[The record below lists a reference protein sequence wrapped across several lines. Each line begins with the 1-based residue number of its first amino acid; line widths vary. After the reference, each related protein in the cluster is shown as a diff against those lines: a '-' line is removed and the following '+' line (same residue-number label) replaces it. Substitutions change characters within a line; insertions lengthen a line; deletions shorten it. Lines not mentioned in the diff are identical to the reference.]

1 VTCDRIRGCWSQ
13 GPVKRRLVGQAVAT
27 EPANAASHVHP
38 EVSRQQ
44 RAARKTGRESD
55 PSGAA
60 PELLWPARLVL
71 PGQRTVYLD
80 LNHWIA
86 LSQAATGHRE
96 GVQYSDTL
104 DACKAAAQAGV
115 LFPISSVSYI
125 EVSKIKDP
133 RQRARLAEVMEELS
147 GFRTVASHSL
157 IVTMKLDAAI
167 SGRLGVPSRARQD
180 LAYLG
185 SGVGYAFGQVLT
197 PTFSGLPDDEHT
209 RQVAAVYG
217 PDLLQD
223 LMLGFER
230 FALRGPAND
239 EAADMRRT
247 GWDPEAAWKIAIERA
262 NEERGQ
268 AALFEAVRSGVAR
281 TAEEQLAVDSTDR
294 KDWRK
299 GRLRDAIAVREL
311 TKCIWDLFGDVL
323 SWYGRPTIEQLWG
336 DERHQGRAFIR
347 QMPSSE
353 VAIELKTALHKDAAR
368 AVRWLP
374 NDVTDIDQLAMA
386 VPYCDVVVRSSPRS
400 WCVRR
405 SPHDPVM

>member
-1 VTCDRIRGCWSQ
+1 LVDGCKLFTTARGW
-13 GPVKRRLVGQAVAT
+13 KT
-27 EPANAASHVHP
+27 
-38 EVSRQQ
+38 
-44 RAARKTGRESD
+44 ARVSD

-60 PELLWPARLVL
+60 PELLWPERLVL

-86 LSQAATGHRE
+86 LSQAATGHQE
-96 GVQYSDTL
+96 GAQYSDTL
-104 DACKAAAQAGV
+104 EACKAAAQAGV

-157 IVTMKLDAAI
+157 IVTMELDAAI
-167 SGRLGVPSRARQD
+167 SARLGVPSRAPQA

-197 PTFSGLPDDEHT
+197 PTFSGLPDDKHT

-230 FALRGPAND
+230 FALRGPADD
-239 EAADMRRT
+239 EAIDMRRT

-262 NEERGQ
+262 AEERRQ
-268 AALFEAVRSGVAR
+268 AALFDAVRSGVAH

-323 SWYGRPTIEQLWG
+323 SWYGRPAIEQLWRE
-336 DERHQGRAFIR
+336 ERHQGRAFIR

-386 VPYCDVVVRSSPRS
+386 VPYCNVVVTDKAAADALVRARLDQRCSTTLLRSLKDLPGYL
-400 WCVRR
+400 
-405 SPHDPVM
+405 